1 MILFFDVFSS
11 STEMGTKLSI
21 ERRYTA
27 AERSSANE
35 DQVVKMLSD
44 WYSNF
49 PFVNRVFI
57 MSLIIMSLVV
67 PESTVRSIFLANF
80 TIRMTLLI
88 FDDMPRA
95 IQLLCDTRGRGR

>member
-1 MILFFDVFSS
+1 
-11 STEMGTKLSI
+11 MGTKLSI